1 MIRIN
6 QLKLQIP
13 HTEEALEKKIQK
25 TLHLK
30 NGDSFT
36 YRIHR
41 QSLDARRK
49 PELFYVYTVDVTVS
63 NENAILKHCKGN
75 IQKVEEKHYQIPSH
89 GTETLNARPVVIGS
103 GPAGYTAAIY
113 AGRAD
118 LKPVLYSGI
127 QPGGQLTTTTI
138 VENFPGYPNGVDG
151 NQMMMDLKEQA
162 SRFGADIRDGSIS
175 KVDFSKRPY
184 HIVDERGNEIL
195 ADTVIIATGASAKY
209 LGLADE
215 EKYRGQGVSACATC
229 DGFFYRK
236 RTVAVVGGGDTA
248 CEEAMYLAG
257 LAKKVY
263 MIVRKPY
270 LRAAEIMQQRVKE
283 KENIEILFE
292 TNTLGLFGENG
303 VEGAHLVK
311 RKGESDEEKFDIAID
326 GFFLAIGHKPNTE
339 LFKDYIDLDEQGFIK
354 VVPGTASTNVPGV
367 FAAGDVADPVY
378 RQGIVAAGSGA
389 KAAIE
394 ADRYLQQL

>member
-1 MIRIN
+1 ME
-6 QLKLQIP
+6 QV
-13 HTEEALEKKIQK
+13 K
-25 TLHLK
+25 TL
-30 NGDSFT
+30 
-36 YRIHR
+36 I
-41 QSLDARRK
+41 
-49 PELFYVYTVDVTVS
+49 
-63 NENAILKHCKGN
+63 
-75 IQKVEEKHYQIPSH
+75 
-89 GTETLNARPVVIGS
+89 IGS

-311 RKGESDEEKFDIAID
+311 RKGESDEEEFDIAID

-354 VVPGTASTNVPGV
+354 VIPGTASTNVPGV
-367 FAAGDVADPVY
+367 FAAGDVVDPVY

>member
-1 MIRIN
+1 ME
-6 QLKLQIP
+6 QV
-13 HTEEALEKKIQK
+13 K
-25 TLHLK
+25 TL
-30 NGDSFT
+30 
-36 YRIHR
+36 I
-41 QSLDARRK
+41 
-49 PELFYVYTVDVTVS
+49 
-63 NENAILKHCKGN
+63 
-75 IQKVEEKHYQIPSH
+75 
-89 GTETLNARPVVIGS
+89 IGS

-283 KENIEILFE
+283 KENIGILFE

-311 RKGESDEEKFDIAID
+311 RKGESDEEEFDIAID

-339 LFKDYIDLDEQGFIK
+339 LFKDYIDLDEQGFVK

>member
-1 MIRIN
+1 M
-6 QLKLQIP
+6 
-13 HTEEALEKKIQK
+13 
-25 TLHLK
+25 
-30 NGDSFT
+30 
-36 YRIHR
+36 
-41 QSLDARRK
+41 
-49 PELFYVYTVDVTVS
+49 
-63 NENAILKHCKGN
+63 
-75 IQKVEEKHYQIPSH
+75 
-89 GTETLNARPVVIGS
+89 
-103 GPAGYTAAIY
+103 
-113 AGRAD
+113 
-118 LKPVLYSGI
+118 KPVLYSGI

-311 RKGESDEEKFDIAID
+311 RKGESDEEEFDIAID

-354 VVPGTASTNVPGV
+354 VVPGTTSTNVPGV

>member
-1 MIRIN
+1 ME
-6 QLKLQIP
+6 QV
-13 HTEEALEKKIQK
+13 K
-25 TLHLK
+25 TL
-30 NGDSFT
+30 
-36 YRIHR
+36 I
-41 QSLDARRK
+41 
-49 PELFYVYTVDVTVS
+49 
-63 NENAILKHCKGN
+63 
-75 IQKVEEKHYQIPSH
+75 
-89 GTETLNARPVVIGS
+89 IGS

-138 VENFPGYPNGVDG
+138 VENFPGYPNCVDG

-311 RKGESDEEKFDIAID
+311 RKGESDEEEFDIAID

>member
-1 MIRIN
+1 ME
-6 QLKLQIP
+6 QV
-13 HTEEALEKKIQK
+13 K
-25 TLHLK
+25 TL
-30 NGDSFT
+30 
-36 YRIHR
+36 I
-41 QSLDARRK
+41 
-49 PELFYVYTVDVTVS
+49 
-63 NENAILKHCKGN
+63 
-75 IQKVEEKHYQIPSH
+75 
-89 GTETLNARPVVIGS
+89 IGS

-311 RKGESDEEKFDIAID
+311 RKGENDEEEFDIAID

>member
-1 MIRIN
+1 M
-6 QLKLQIP
+6 
-13 HTEEALEKKIQK
+13 
-25 TLHLK
+25 
-30 NGDSFT
+30 
-36 YRIHR
+36 
-41 QSLDARRK
+41 
-49 PELFYVYTVDVTVS
+49 
-63 NENAILKHCKGN
+63 
-75 IQKVEEKHYQIPSH
+75 
-89 GTETLNARPVVIGS
+89 
-103 GPAGYTAAIY
+103 
-113 AGRAD
+113 
-118 LKPVLYSGI
+118 KPVLYSGI

-311 RKGESDEEKFDIAID
+311 RKGENDEEEFDIAID

>member
-1 MIRIN
+1 ME
-6 QLKLQIP
+6 QV
-13 HTEEALEKKIQK
+13 K
-25 TLHLK
+25 TL
-30 NGDSFT
+30 
-36 YRIHR
+36 I
-41 QSLDARRK
+41 
-49 PELFYVYTVDVTVS
+49 
-63 NENAILKHCKGN
+63 
-75 IQKVEEKHYQIPSH
+75 
-89 GTETLNARPVVIGS
+89 IGS

-270 LRAAEIMQQRVKE
+270 LRATEIMQQRVKD

-311 RKGESDEEKFDIAID
+311 RKGESDEEEFDIAID

-354 VVPGTASTNVPGV
+354 VIPGTASTNVPGV